1 MAFPR
6 CLTSAALV
14 SAGFVYLG
22 VFALPAGARERLVQR
37 DGDAEVFADEADRAP
52 ATREVD
58 RRRAND
64 DDWFRAPVRDEG
76 YAAGP
81 YDFPSAEIHDAVVA
95 NAKAA
100 AARAMFRRAESAL
113 SGAVRRA
120 KQSFETSAELREA
133 QAAEQRAYENYEAAR
148 REALRDVLASSK
160 YQAMQEL
167 RENLGRQIVDRR
179 ETVNDAYDR
188 TYDRAARLKLIL
200 SSPAA
205 EAAEREGLV
214 AIAELK
220 MRVGSDARALER
232 EALVNNERVRKA
244 QEDLAAASAKVT
256 ALRTDFDRN
265 VREDAGIAKARQALE
280 DARVA
285 RLVSETYFRGADLAA
300 GEALDFAYFTHRY
313 DYYRYNRHD
322 DYLPYASYYGYP
334 RRSGYSYVG
343 GKIRIMP

>member
-1 MAFPR
+1 
-6 CLTSAALV
+6 
-14 SAGFVYLG
+14 
-22 VFALPAGARERLVQR
+22 
-37 DGDAEVFADEADRAP
+37 
-52 ATREVD
+52 
-58 RRRAND
+58 
-64 DDWFRAPVRDEG
+64 
-76 YAAGP
+76 
-81 YDFPSAEIHDAVVA
+81 
-95 NAKAA
+95 
-100 AARAMFRRAESAL
+100 
-113 SGAVRRA
+113 
-120 KQSFETSAELREA
+120 
-133 QAAEQRAYENYEAAR
+133 
-148 REALRDVLASSK
+148 
-160 YQAMQEL
+160 MQEL

-322 DYLPYASYYGYP
+322 DYLPHSRMRAQHHLDPNHALKPGARFTYMLGSKAGCGRSTGLQQP
-334 RRSGYSYVG
+334 VHRSGV
-343 GKIRIMP
+343 PE